1 MKTATTVSN
10 NYRVNIANSI
20 NKDFNRDG
28 SDNTMSC
35 TTEGEEDE
43 VLVIENERFLNN
55 DFISKYV
62 QGLNKGFVKQ
72 YFHVYG
78 FNRIIFRSQLV
89 SKSYSEFE
97 LEYSIY

>member
-1 MKTATTVSN
+1 MKTATIVSN
-10 NYRVNIANSI
+10 NYRINIANSI
-20 NKDFNRDG
+20 SKDFKRD
-28 SDNTMSC
+28 SNDNTMLC
-35 TTEGEEDE
+35 ITEGDENE

-55 DFISKYV
+55 DIIRKYV

-78 FNRIIFRSQLV
+78 FNKIIFRSQLV